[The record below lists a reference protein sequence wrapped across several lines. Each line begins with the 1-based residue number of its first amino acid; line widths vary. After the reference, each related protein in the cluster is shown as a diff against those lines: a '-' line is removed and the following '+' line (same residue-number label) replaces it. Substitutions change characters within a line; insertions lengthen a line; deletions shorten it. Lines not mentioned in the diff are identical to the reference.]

1 MDNKVSESKTYSF
14 YDLERDYREPAYV
27 FRALNSPL
35 RLKILSLLN
44 ERDHYVFELVD
55 ELKSSQPLISQHLRV
70 LKQSDLIDCER
81 VGRQMIYRLTEPR
94 VLELMKIG
102 FDIVDE

>member
-1 MDNKVSESKTYSF
+1 MDSKVSESKAVNL
-14 YDLERDYREPAYV
+14 YDPQRDYREAAYV
-27 FRALNSPL
+27 FRALDSPL
-35 RLKILSLLN
+35 RLKILGLLN
-44 ERDHYVFELVD
+44 ERDHYVFELVE

-94 VLELMKIG
+94 VLELMKIS
-102 FDIVDE
+102 FDIVDN